1 MGGMMRGKRMRDGLN
16 VSESCPIHIN
26 LLVHGLMGQMKGIQG
41 CQVARWFK
49 HRLKVNSNK
58 AITMM
63 RRKSPR
69 SDVEMTKN

>member
-41 CQVARWFK
+41 CQVARLF
-49 HRLKVNSNK
+49 
-58 AITMM
+58 
-63 RRKSPR
+63 
-69 SDVEMTKN
+69 